1 MNIINEESIFALLEN
16 KDKDELIVI
25 IKNMLVYQMR
35 MQTNLESKISNLV
48 KIYIKDCFGSMEE
61 EE

>member
-48 KIYIKDCFGSMEE
+48 KSMEE

>member
-25 IKNMLVYQMR
+25 IKNMLAYQMR

-48 KIYIKDCFGSMEE
+48 KSMEE